1 MRFEESLGKIRETD
15 KEAEEK
21 AKKRW
26 LGIAK
31 PLYSLGLLEDMIIR
45 ISAIKR
51 NAKFEIGKKA
61 LIIMCADNGITEE
74 GITQTSSDMT
84 AIVSENFTKGN
95 ASVCYMA
102 KRAGVDI
109 FPVDIGIKEDVKG
122 LSDKR
127 YKVGYGTD
135 NMAKKAAMKRED
147 TVKAIE
153 VGINLVGELK
163 EKGYGMI
170 ATGEMGIGNTA
181 TSCGVVSVLTGA
193 DVKEITGRG
202 SGLDD
207 EGLKRKI
214 RAIEKAIEI
223 NRPRKDDIIDVL
235 SKVGGYDIC
244 GLVGVFIGGGVYG
257 IPIIIDGVISSAAAL
272 AAVRLCPIL
281 KDYMIASHV
290 SKEPVSRLILEEIGL
305 RAVIDADMC
314 LGEGSGAVAVI
325 PLIEMGYDVYMN
337 MISFDDWGHE
347 EDYRKK

>member
-207 EGLKRKI
+207 EGLK
-214 RAIEKAIEI
+214 
-223 NRPRKDDIIDVL
+223 
-235 SKVGGYDIC
+235 
-244 GLVGVFIGGGVYG
+244 
-257 IPIIIDGVISSAAAL
+257 
-272 AAVRLCPIL
+272 
-281 KDYMIASHV
+281 
-290 SKEPVSRLILEEIGL
+290 
-305 RAVIDADMC
+305 
-314 LGEGSGAVAVI
+314 
-325 PLIEMGYDVYMN
+325 
-337 MISFDDWGHE
+337 
-347 EDYRKK
+347 